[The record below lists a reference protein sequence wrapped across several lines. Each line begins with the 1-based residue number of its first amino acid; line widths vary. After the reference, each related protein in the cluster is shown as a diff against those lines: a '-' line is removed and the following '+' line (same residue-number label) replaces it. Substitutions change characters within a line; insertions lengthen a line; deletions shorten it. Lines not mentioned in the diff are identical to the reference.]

1 MAPMGLFWGD
11 DDWKKHR
18 ELLGVGNILSYD
30 VGTSHVGAHFVKIP
44 LTINLTFAP
53 FWYIS
58 KGCFKKV

>member
-53 FWYIS
+53 F
-58 KGCFKKV
+58 